1 MKEDAFPIVEVCYFF
16 NTKIVCK
23 KSIFWRHFEM
33 ECLINEINRL
43 AGELV
48 SFTEELEDHFDSPEL
63 EKKLEYFRVRL
74 NDFKSYKPADMGGS
88 EAERNEKSTTLC
100 GIQFGCGKALDS
112 LDEVTAESDV
122 FDIIDALRGASRAIT
137 TLLLGDD
144 LSYNPYD
151 VDDMMEA
158 ERVGKELSGVLFD
171 DEDETEYL
179 SYDRGISAKG
189 EDWHEDN

>member
-1 MKEDAFPIVEVCYFF
+1 MKG
-16 NTKIVCK
+16 
-23 KSIFWRHFEM
+23 
-33 ECLINEINRL
+33 LIDEINRF

-63 EKKLEYFRVRL
+63 EEKLEYFRVRL
-74 NDFKSYKPADMGGS
+74 NDFKSYEPADMGNS
-88 EAERNEKSTTLC
+88 EVERNEKSTTLY
-100 GIQFGCGKALDS
+100 GIQFGCGKALES

-158 ERVGKELSGVLFD
+158 ERVGKKLSRGLFD
-171 DEDETEYL
+171 DEDETEFL
-179 SYDRGISAKG
+179 SYDGAISAKG
-189 EDWHEDN
+189 ENWNEDNC

>member
-1 MKEDAFPIVEVCYFF
+1 
-16 NTKIVCK
+16 
-23 KSIFWRHFEM
+23 M
-33 ECLINEINRL
+33 ESLIDLLYRF
-43 AGELV
+43 AGELNF
-48 SFTEELEDHFDSPEL
+48 FTEELEDHFDSPEL
-63 EKKLEYFRVRL
+63 KEELEYFRDRL
-74 NDFKSYKPADMGGS
+74 NDFESYEPTDMGDS

-100 GIQFGCGKALDS
+100 GIQFGCEKALES

-158 ERVGKELSGVLFD
+158 ERVGKELSRVLFD
-171 DEDETEYL
+171 DEDETEFL
-179 SYDRGISAKG
+179 SYDGAISAKG
-189 EDWHEDN
+189 ENWNEDNY